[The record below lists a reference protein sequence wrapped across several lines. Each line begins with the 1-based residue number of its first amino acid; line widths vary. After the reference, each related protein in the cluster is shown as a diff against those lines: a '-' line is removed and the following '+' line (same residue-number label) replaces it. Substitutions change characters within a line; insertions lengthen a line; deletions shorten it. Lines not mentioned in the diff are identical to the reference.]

1 MLLGVQVDGLSS
13 LSSVLTRRECITNI
27 IFGTSTLVP
36 FVVSNAASLE
46 DYNPES
52 AETAKRFGRS
62 YFPTLTPPFVNRAT
76 YRYSLGRN
84 MWSLEQLLTFQNV
97 TATVR
102 TTVVKLVADDDDS
115 LWVNSPQWPTGEF
128 LHLLDELGTVKHV
141 VLPCNAL
148 EHKAPMKAFLQHYP
162 QATVWITPGQYGPF
176 GSCSTTIDSK
186 TTQSMGYRVDG
197 ILPIGSLL
205 NNNNNKSEQPPWA
218 DEFDARTFYVSLPK
232 NAGPVSEAAFY
243 HKPTKTLITTD
254 SVIYVPDQPPPIFQ
268 TYFQSNEAKDDLF
281 WPKTVLQSIFLPLRQ
296 AGDGTYPGYQAIQ
309 GRLVRAPI
317 LRAFTDARAPQE
329 VKEWVKSIQEMGDFD
344 RIVTSHFASPIK
356 STPLEFANAFSYLNG
371 PTNEPPIICKDWQ
384 LLDSLNSFIDD
395 NDLGAPTIY
404 DFKAGCPDTGSP

>member
-1 MLLGVQVDGLSS
+1 MKNG
-13 LSSVLTRRECITNI
+13 
-27 IFGTSTLVP
+27 IFGISTLVP
-36 FVVSNAASLE
+36 FVSSNAASLE
-46 DYNPES
+46 NYNPES
-52 AETAKRFGRS
+52 AETAERFGRS
-62 YFPTLTPPFVNRAT
+62 YFPTLTPPFVSRAT

-102 TTVVKLVADDDDS
+102 TTVVKLGGGGG

-148 EHKAPMKAFLQHYP
+148 EHKAPMKAFVQHYP

-176 GSCSTTIDSK
+176 GSCSTTLDDSK
-186 TTQSMGYRVDG
+186 TSQSMGYHVDG
-197 ILPIGSLL
+197 ILPIGSSLV
-205 NNNNNKSEQPPWA
+205 NNNNNNNNSLQPPPPPPPWA
-218 DEFDARTFYVSLPK
+218 DEFDVRTFYVSLPK

-268 TYFQSNEAKDDLF
+268 TYFQSNEAKDDSF

-296 AGDGTYPGYQAIQ
+296 ADDGTYPGYQAIQ

-329 VKEWVKSIQEMGDFD
+329 VKDWVRSITQMGEFD

-356 STPLEFANAFSYLNG
+356 STPQEFANAFSYLNG
-371 PTNEPPIICKDWQ
+371 PANEPPIICKDWQ

-395 NDLGAPTIY
+395 NDLGAPVVY
-404 DFKAGCPDTGSP
+404 DFKAGCPDLSSS